1 MQIALEREGVRY
13 DTMAN
18 AVLVEKA
25 KGEKGDN
32 ASADGEGESEFNLVD
47 LDCLNLTKLDR

>member
-1 MQIALEREGVRY
+1 
-13 DTMAN
+13 MAN